1 MRKCFWTQGKETQV
15 KFNPVGWIIYENKP
29 QWIKTTN
36 SQTSSTTNSC
46 GLTEQNQQILIVY
59 Q

>member
-29 QWIKTTN
+29 QWIKKKTTLRL
-36 SQTSSTTNSC
+36 QAQLTNVDWLSK
-46 GLTEQNQQILIVY
+46 TNKFE
-59 Q
+59 